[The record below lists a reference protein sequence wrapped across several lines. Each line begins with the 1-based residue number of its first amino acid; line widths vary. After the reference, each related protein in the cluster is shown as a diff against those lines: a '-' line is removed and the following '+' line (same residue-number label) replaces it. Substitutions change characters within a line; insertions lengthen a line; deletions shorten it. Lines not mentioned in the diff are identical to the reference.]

1 MLPTAYASS
10 TLELVGDVPP
20 ADGIKINHI
29 EAMHILDSNP
39 YELFFTTQ
47 NQGAY
52 CGGGTPASVWKMTLD
67 PNTGNKSTVAYM
79 QSLSQ
84 IQSTRYALFESSDGT
99 LFTGGGWCGYKP
111 AYYSTDNGNTWQT
124 ADSGPVHPPNSVFS
138 FAEFNGKVYTGTGY
152 EPYPGQVYRWLGNGS
167 WKLVLTTPNPRSIV
181 YAMVAYDNQLFVGSL
196 VYGYNGV
203 GCESTTPV
211 VVSPDGNTF
220 NPTTG
225 IPPCY
230 SIIKLLVVDNQLVTL
245 ASNYYVTGESYMYRW
260 NGTNVTSKT
269 WEKIA
274 AYNISGSGPLASHN
288 GNIYAYGQ
296 APGDAA
302 AGIYQSSDLG
312 LTWKQIAVLENP
324 DASSMVI
331 HNDTLYIGTFADTN
345 NIAYIYRYR
354 LKPVI
359 SVGSISGTKFNDL
372 NGNGTRQ
379 SGEPGLANWTITMT
393 NDTGVMITQ
402 TTALDGSYNFTNLTD
417 GNYTVG
423 EVIQP
428 GWIQT
433 APAVSKTGSATY
445 KVQISGGNDVVNKDF
460 GNFKLGT
467 VEGQKFEDL
476 NANGVRDPNESG
488 LVGWNITINGT
499 DLITGTTVTQTTT
512 TDANGNYNFTG
523 LTAGTYT
530 ISETQKD
537 GWVQTAPTTGTYTVT
552 ITSGA
557 NITGQDFGNK
567 KKFSIYGMKFND
579 RNGNGKRDAGEEGL
593 AGWHIKLVGYYTLT
607 GTGVNREEITDAN
620 GNYGFMDVS
629 PGIYEVY
636 EVMQGPNWVSTTYPN
651 VQINLKANENINVN
665 FGNKQI
671 P

>member
-1 MLPTAYASS
+1 
-10 TLELVGDVPP
+10 
-20 ADGIKINHI
+20 
-29 EAMHILDSNP
+29 
-39 YELFFTTQ
+39 
-47 NQGAY
+47 
-52 CGGGTPASVWKMTLD
+52 
-67 PNTGNKSTVAYM
+67 
-79 QSLSQ
+79 
-84 IQSTRYALFESSDGT
+84 
-99 LFTGGGWCGYKP
+99 
-111 AYYSTDNGNTWQT
+111 
-124 ADSGPVHPPNSVFS
+124 
-138 FAEFNGKVYTGTGY
+138 
-152 EPYPGQVYRWLGNGS
+152 
-167 WKLVLTTPNPRSIV
+167 
-181 YAMVAYDNQLFVGSL
+181 MVAYDNQLFVGSW
-196 VYGYNGV
+196 VYGYNGA
-203 GCESTTPV
+203 GCESTIPV
-211 VVSPDGNTF
+211 LVSQDGNTF

-230 SIIKLLVVDNQLVTL
+230 SISKLLVVDKQLVTL
-245 ASNYYVTGESYMYRW
+245 ASNYYVTGEKYMYRW
-260 NGTNVTSKT
+260 NVTSKT

-274 AYNISGSGPLASHN
+274 AFNLVFHGFLTKNIIVSHN
-288 GNIYAYGQ
+288 GNIYAIGK
-296 APGDAA
+296 APADAA
-302 AGIYQSSDLG
+302 PGIYQSSDLG

-331 HNDTLYIGTFADTN
+331 HNDTLYISTFADTKST
-345 NIAYIYRYR
+345 AYVYRYM

-372 NGNGTRQ
+372 NGDGTRQ
-379 SGEPGLANWTITMT
+379 SGEPRLANWTITLT
-393 NDTGVMITQ
+393 NESGGVATNV
-402 TTALDGSYNFTNLTD
+402 TDANGNYSFTNLTD

-433 APAVSKTGSATY
+433 APAVSTTGSATY
-445 KVQISGGNDVVNKDF
+445 KVQISGGNDVTSEDF
-460 GNFKLGT
+460 GNFQLGSVSGT
-467 VEGQKFEDL
+467 KFEDL
-476 NANGVRDPNESG
+476 NANSVRDSNESG
-488 LVGWNITINGT
+488 LAGWNITINGT
-499 DLITGTTVTQTTT
+499 DSITGTTVTQTTT
-512 TDANGNYNFTG
+512 TDADGNYNFTG

-530 ISETQKD
+530 ISETLKD

-607 GTGVNREEITDAN
+607 GTVVNREEITDAN
-620 GNYGFMDVS
+620 GNYGFMDAS
-629 PGIYEVY
+629 PGIYQVY
-636 EVMQGPNWVSTTYPN
+636 EVMQGPNWVSTTYPT